1 MQLPFLPEW
10 VRVVWA
16 VLLLAAVVA
25 HATHVR
31 VMSGQRRWWH
41 VAHTAMAAAMM
52 LMYLVP
58 PMSAPMPYRVGLVV
72 FACAAT
78 AIAVGTVLLRRREGT
93 TNPLWVA
100 SGVDMLAMTYMLL
113 PMGSHIAVV
122 SYGFVGYLVASA
134 LAWVGGLWKRA
145 PAFRQPLAV
154 SVGGEPVTT
163 LEVPSGSGR
172 ALGLTAESSADVPVT
187 LAVMAAGMAY
197 MLAVM

>member
-1 MQLPFLPEW
+1 MQMPFLPEW
-10 VRVVWA
+10 LRVGWA

-25 HATHVR
+25 HAAHVR

-58 PMSAPMPYRVGLVV
+58 PMSAPVPYRVGLVV
-72 FACAAT
+72 FACGAA
-78 AIAVGTVLLRRREGT
+78 AVAVATVLLRRREGA

-100 SGVDMLAMTYMLL
+100 SGVDLLAMTYMLL
-113 PMGSHIAVV
+113 PMGSHVAAVNYV
-122 SYGFVGYLVASA
+122 FVVYLVTSA
-134 LAWVGGLWKRA
+134 VAWAGGLWKRA
-145 PAFRQPLAV
+145 PAFRQPVAAGA
-154 SVGGEPVTT
+154 GGELVAT
-163 LEVPSGSGR
+163 SDAASSSGR